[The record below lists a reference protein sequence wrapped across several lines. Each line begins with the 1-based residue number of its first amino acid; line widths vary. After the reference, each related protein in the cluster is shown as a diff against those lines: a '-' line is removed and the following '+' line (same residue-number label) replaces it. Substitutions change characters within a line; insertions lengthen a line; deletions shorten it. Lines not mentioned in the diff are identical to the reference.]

1 MNSTNELGSIIHGDF
16 YQELPDEYK
25 LFGFT
30 IETSHSESKFMLSI
44 NDRDKLIKALQN
56 FDEELIFTVD

>member
-1 MNSTNELGSIIHGDF
+1 MTTKAWFRIKWL
-16 YQELPDEYK
+16 DEYK

-30 IETSHSESKFMLSI
+30 IETSHSDSKFMLSV

-56 FDEELIFTVD
+56 FDEELLFTVD